1 MQFSNGRWKRD
12 PVVSASGAQSG
23 GPWLESRSWHL
34 QSLLDSVFPSVHP
47 RSLQPTGCLL
57 VGFVFFFFLNYLFLI
72 TVIEWSTLKVAGKE
86 KCALNL
92 QTFTF
97 SNATGQSTVLIYT
110 KLIYLMFCFFLTVK
124 AEFSHTCIYKL
135 EILNSLS

>member
-1 MQFSNGRWKRD
+1 MEAWPSCQRIGRAVR
-12 PVVSASGAQSG
+12 
-23 GPWLESRSWHL
+23 
-34 QSLLDSVFPSVHP
+34 
-47 RSLQPTGCLL
+47 RSLVRVPLLALAEFVRLCLPECTSSVTL
-57 VGFVFFFFLNYLFLI
+57 ADWLPSGRFFLFFFLNYLFLI

-97 SNATGQSTVLIYT
+97 SNATGQSTVLVYT

-135 EILNSLS
+135 EILSWLS